1 MEELIVSTKSIK
13 ASLNVYLFLM
23 LSVVSF
29 SVFAGADPD
38 ELTLEEEM
46 QMQKSAKKEMVE
58 KVSKAEV
65 IETVSIVP
73 ESCISFPEAIAF
85 KEHFACHS
93 DIEKLRLARL
103 DWSFAKLII
112 RD

>member
-1 MEELIVSTKSIK
+1 MLKNNLNIK
-13 ASLNVYLFLM
+13 LPSYLFLI
-23 LSVVSF
+23 LSFASF

-38 ELTLEEEM
+38 EIVMEDTEISQEIV
-46 QMQKSAKKEMVE
+46 KKDDTEKELATKETVKKVME
-58 KVSKAEV
+58 KVV
-65 IETVSIVP
+65 TLNDNCV
-73 ESCISFPEAIAF
+73 SFPEAVAF

>member
-1 MEELIVSTKSIK
+1 M
-13 ASLNVYLFLM
+13 LNKNVNVVINLYLFLM
-23 LSVVSF
+23 LTVSSL

-38 ELTLEEEM
+38 EILMEDTETPQEIVKTNEAETELATKETIKEVMQEVVTLNDN
-46 QMQKSAKKEMVE
+46 
-58 KVSKAEV
+58 
-65 IETVSIVP
+65 
-73 ESCISFPEAIAF
+73 CLSFPEAVAF

-103 DWSFAKLII
+103 DWSFAKLIA

>member
-1 MEELIVSTKSIK
+1 M
-13 ASLNVYLFLM
+13 LNKNAHVVINLYLFLM
-23 LSVVSF
+23 LTVSSF

-38 ELTLEEEM
+38 EIMMEDTETSQEIV
-46 QMQKSAKKEMVE
+46 KKDEAE
-58 KVSKAEV
+58 TEFATKEIGKKVLDDEV
-65 IETVSIVP
+65 TINDDCV
-73 ESCISFPEAIAF
+73 SFPEAVAF

-103 DWSFAKLII
+103 DWTFAKSII

>member
-1 MEELIVSTKSIK
+1 M
-13 ASLNVYLFLM
+13 LNKNVDVVINLYLFLM
-23 LSVVSF
+23 LTVSSF

-38 ELTLEEEM
+38 EIVMEDTEKSQDIVKKDEAEREPVRKEAVQEVMQEVVTLNDNC
-46 QMQKSAKKEMVE
+46 V
-58 KVSKAEV
+58 
-65 IETVSIVP
+65 
-73 ESCISFPEAIAF
+73 SFPEALGF

-93 DIEKLRLARL
+93 DIEKLRFARL

>member
-1 MEELIVSTKSIK
+1 M
-13 ASLNVYLFLM
+13 LNKNAHVVINLYLFLM
-23 LSVVSF
+23 LTVSSF

-38 ELTLEEEM
+38 EIMMED
-46 QMQKSAKKEMVE
+46 
-58 KVSKAEV
+58 
-65 IETVSIVP
+65 IETSQEIVKKD
-73 ESCISFPEAIAF
+73 EAETELVTKETVQEVMQEVVTLNDNCVSFPEAVAF

-103 DWSFAKLII
+103 DWSFAKLIV

>member
-1 MEELIVSTKSIK
+1 M
-13 ASLNVYLFLM
+13 LNKITHVIINLYLFLM
-23 LSVVSF
+23 LTVSSF

-38 ELTLEEEM
+38 EIVMENTETS
-46 QMQKSAKKEMVE
+46 QAIVKKDE
-58 KVSKAEV
+58 AETELATK
-65 IETVSIVP
+65 ETVKEVMQEVVTISDNCV
-73 ESCISFPEAIAF
+73 SFPEAVAF

>member
-1 MEELIVSTKSIK
+1 MLTVS
-13 ASLNVYLFLM
+13 
-23 LSVVSF
+23 SF

-38 ELTLEEEM
+38 EIVMENTETS
-46 QMQKSAKKEMVE
+46 QAIVKKDE
-58 KVSKAEV
+58 AETELATK
-65 IETVSIVP
+65 ETVKEVMQEVVTISDNCV
-73 ESCISFPEAIAF
+73 SFPEAVAF

>member
-1 MEELIVSTKSIK
+1 MLKNNLNIK
-13 ASLNVYLFLM
+13 LPSYLFLI
-23 LSVVSF
+23 LGFASF
-29 SVFAGADPD
+29 SVFAGVDPD
-38 ELTLEEEM
+38 EIMMEDTETSQAIIKKDEGENELATKEAVKEVM
-46 QMQKSAKKEMVE
+46 Q
-58 KVSKAEV
+58 EV
-65 IETVSIVP
+65 VTISDNCV
-73 ESCISFPEAIAF
+73 SFPEAVAF

>member
-1 MEELIVSTKSIK
+1 MLKNNLNIK
-13 ASLNVYLFLM
+13 LPSYLFLI
-23 LSVVSF
+23 LGFASF

-38 ELTLEEEM
+38 EIVMED
-46 QMQKSAKKEMVE
+46 
-58 KVSKAEV
+58 
-65 IETVSIVP
+65 IETSQEIVKKD
-73 ESCISFPEAIAF
+73 EGENELATKEVVKEVMQEVVTISDNCVSFPEAVAF

>member
-1 MEELIVSTKSIK
+1 MSTKSIK

>member
-1 MEELIVSTKSIK
+1 MK
-13 ASLNVYLFLM
+13 ASLNIYLFFM
-23 LSVVSF
+23 LSVISF

>member
-1 MEELIVSTKSIK
+1 M
-13 ASLNVYLFLM
+13 LNKNAHVVINLYLFLM
-23 LSVVSF
+23 LTVTSF

-38 ELTLEEEM
+38 EIVMEDTETSQEIVKKDEAETELATKETGKKVLEDVVTM
-46 QMQKSAKKEMVE
+46 NDNC
-58 KVSKAEV
+58 VSF
-65 IETVSIVP
+65 S
-73 ESCISFPEAIAF
+73 EAVAF

>member
-1 MEELIVSTKSIK
+1 V
-13 ASLNVYLFLM
+13 LNKNVNVVINLYLFLM
-23 LSVVSF
+23 LTVSSL

-38 ELTLEEEM
+38 EILMEDTETPQEIVKKDEAETELATKETIKEVMQEVVTLNDNC
-46 QMQKSAKKEMVE
+46 V
-58 KVSKAEV
+58 
-65 IETVSIVP
+65 
-73 ESCISFPEAIAF
+73 SFPEAVAF

-103 DWSFAKLII
+103 DWSFAKLIA